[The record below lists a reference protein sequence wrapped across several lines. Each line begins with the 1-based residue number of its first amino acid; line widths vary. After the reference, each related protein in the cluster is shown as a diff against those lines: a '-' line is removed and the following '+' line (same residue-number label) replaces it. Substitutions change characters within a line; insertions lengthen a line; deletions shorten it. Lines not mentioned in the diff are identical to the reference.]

1 MRRKLYT
8 GRARAA
14 NDRGGNE
21 IPAAEL
27 AQLWSCFLDEEL
39 KLARSKLCL
48 ADVQDMLERGETPR
62 FNTLVPRT
70 VSGEELANISEWC
83 DKYRAQLVADL
94 GAPLASVQNT
104 LAGQA
109 SANHLENVDLQEQMR
124 AELKAQ
130 ICQLAPAATKRLVVN
145 RHAFVTV
152 DEGVAKYF
160 LEDGGV
166 WACCDAA
173 PVEGRKYCKL
183 VYVEQQKIGEPGVY
197 YCAGQG
203 THKAGELHN
212 WSTLV
217 RVKTAEECV
226 KPALPKS
233 LHAIGGQK
241 AKVVSENGDT
251 LRVKAPTFGDKI
263 FGVAR
268 GFVEFLPPDVDMPAA
283 AGPPREEVRNYDEL
297 TSAAGTAI
305 QTGLQLQYGDP
316 DKALKIEPELKVAPS
331 AAPPSTTRRRQ
342 ASGSS
347 TSNAKPR
354 EPAPRPPAQISD
366 EDLRKE
372 IENGHRKD
380 YMSPEQ
386 AAAIFEFCK
395 GRVDDA
401 VRLKLG
407 QWKTQSKQAPK
418 LIFADKDADGW
429 FPQYQFG
436 ALAKEDF
443 HQRIS
448 DITGT
453 PLQPLLQKLNHDY
466 GVELNNIVVNCF
478 KLLCAYLS
486 SHKDQP
492 GSKESQNG
500 KFETEDSVFNF
511 SVGATRHLCFIKDS
525 PAKGLWGNKSREDL
539 QKLGIEIFKEVT
551 LADNSLNVMTGRV
564 NCATLHMMPMEKSKG
579 EPCELRFSVTCR
591 AAKRLLVNL
600 LLREFQI
607 FKQSRGWEKLALP
620 EPQPEPEERKRA
632 RLEAAPAEKK
642 RRKTTGKKTTAS
654 ASQEEAVDPP
664 PFPHIVPG
672 VGETVRALEAGDTVK
687 VLTGPWAG
695 EVRIVSEAKADSYE
709 VDEKWFERSQLEF
722 QF

>member
-1 MRRKLYT
+1 M
-8 GRARAA
+8 
-14 NDRGGNE
+14 
-21 IPAAEL
+21 
-27 AQLWSCFLDEEL
+27 
-39 KLARSKLCL
+39 
-48 ADVQDMLERGETPR
+48 
-62 FNTLVPRT
+62 
-70 VSGEELANISEWC
+70 
-83 DKYRAQLVADL
+83 
-94 GAPLASVQNT
+94 
-104 LAGQA
+104 
-109 SANHLENVDLQEQMR
+109 
-124 AELKAQ
+124 
-130 ICQLAPAATKRLVVN
+130 
-145 RHAFVTV
+145 
-152 DEGVAKYF
+152 
-160 LEDGGV
+160 
-166 WACCDAA
+166 
-173 PVEGRKYCKL
+173 
-183 VYVEQQKIGEPGVY
+183 
-197 YCAGQG
+197 
-203 THKAGELHN
+203 
-212 WSTLV
+212 
-217 RVKTAEECV
+217 
-226 KPALPKS
+226 
-233 LHAIGGQK
+233 
-241 AKVVSENGDT
+241 
-251 LRVKAPTFGDKI
+251 
-263 FGVAR
+263 
-268 GFVEFLPPDVDMPAA
+268 
-283 AGPPREEVRNYDEL
+283 
-297 TSAAGTAI
+297 
-305 QTGLQLQYGDP
+305 
-316 DKALKIEPELKVAPS
+316 
-331 AAPPSTTRRRQ
+331 
-342 ASGSS
+342 
-347 TSNAKPR
+347 
-354 EPAPRPPAQISD
+354 
-366 EDLRKE
+366 RKE

-525 PAKGLWGNKSREDL
+525 SRAKGLWGNKSREDL

-664 PFPHIVPG
+664 PFPHIVP
-672 VGETVRALEAGDTVK
+672 EAALEAGT
-687 VLTGPWAG
+687 P
-695 EVRIVSEAKADSYE
+695 
-709 VDEKWFERSQLEF
+709 
-722 QF
+722 